1 MVQKKGQTTMT
12 KEISPLELYE
22 RLNRGDDLKM
32 VDVRNEEEFKANR
45 VEGRHPVPTVHVP
58 YFDFLEDE
66 AAAVAQIP
74 FAKDDAI
81 VVVCA
86 KGGSSEYVAGV
97 LAEQGYTNL
106 YNLAGGTL
114 LWADFYAI
122 HDVVPPSRELMIV
135 QFDRPGKASLSYLI
149 ASQGEALVF
158 DANRNIEPYIA
169 EAKARGLTI
178 TQVMDSHVHA
188 DYISGGAKLA
198 ETVGATYHLSG
209 ACGYVGAVPIAS
221 EPGTI
226 TLGSLTAEKIA
237 TPGHTPGSTSLYV
250 NDRFLFTGD
259 TLFVDSIGRPDLGG
273 HAAEWAVDLYHTL
286 FNVLAKLP
294 ESTMVLPA
302 HYASFAEM
310 GPDGLIAGDLGTLR
324 RENEGMRPRSLD
336 EFIAFIDAN
345 MRPAPEHY
353 GQIRQINLAAVTAC
367 EDSQRQ
373 LDLGKNECAASQGRA
388 ASLAT

>member
-1 MVQKKGQTTMT
+1 MT
-12 KEISPLELYE
+12 KEISPLDLYE

-32 VDVRNEEEFKANR
+32 VDVRNEEEFKAGR
-45 VEGRHPVPTVHVP
+45 VEGRQAVPTVHVP
-58 YFDFLEDE
+58 YFGFLEDE

-86 KGGSSEYVAGV
+86 KGGSSEFVAGV

-106 YNLAGGTL
+106 YNLSGGTQ
-114 LWADFYAI
+114 LWADFYAVR
-122 HDVVPPSRELMIV
+122 DVVPPSDDLMII

-149 ASQGEALVF
+149 ASQGEALVM
-158 DANRNIEPYIA
+158 DPNRNIEPYIA

-178 TQVMDSHVHA
+178 THVLDSHVHA

-198 ETVGATYHLSG
+198 ETLGATYHLSG
-209 ACGYVGAVPIAS
+209 ACGFAGALAIDGK
-221 EPGTI
+221 PGPVR
-226 TLGSLTAEKIA
+226 LGSLKAKKIA

-259 TLFVDSIGRPDLGG
+259 TLFVASIGRPDLGG
-273 HAAEWAVDLYHTL
+273 HAAEWAVDLYRTL
-286 FNVLAKLP
+286 FEVLAPLP
-294 ESTMVLPA
+294 DSTMVLPA
-302 HYASFAEM
+302 HYADFAEM
-310 GPDGLIAGDLGTLR
+310 RHDGIVAGDLGTLR
-324 RENEGMRPRSLD
+324 RENEGMQPRSVD
-336 EFIAFIDAN
+336 EFIAFIDGN

-373 LDLGKNECAASQGRA
+373 LDLGKNECAASKGRPA
-388 ASLAT
+388 AISG